1 MGRTAFHPGYGG
13 ITETGCSQ
21 NHAGCYAIELRAQKT
36 RIPLL
41 TKSTEIGDVQ
51 KGFAEADKIIE
62 YTFTRAPNTVA
73 GVEGMACVA
82 QWRGDF
88 LDIWPHHA
96 SHAEPMLSNPSLYS
110 VGLSFVSLGYG
121 TIDADVK
128 NPAKE

>member
-1 MGRTAFHPGYGG
+1 MGRTAFYSGYGR
-13 ITETGCSQ
+13 IAETGCAQ
-21 NHAGCYAIELRAQKT
+21 NHARGSAIEFNAKDPNT
-36 RIPLL
+36 LL
-41 TKSTEIGDVQ
+41 TSSTEIGDVE

-82 QWRGDF
+82 QWRGDS

-96 SHAEPMLSNPSLYS
+96 AHAEPILSNPSLPS

-121 TIDADVK
+121 SY
-128 NPAKE
+128 